1 MTPTTIQDPTASIND
16 PAMDQTTDN
25 TKYEPDDA
33 SLPKNLQ
40 DDLKTIV
47 RYVEHEDEYIRK
59 QQLRVWKKNERFW
72 HGLQYLYWDEVAND
86 WVSPVDTNANN
97 YGGDEGNRDGD
108 DGPFYDFVVNIYQSF
123 GEAIISALSSQMPAV
138 RFPPDDADNPDDIVA
153 AKTHDKIADL
163 ITRHNSGKIMLL
175 QALLNMWNQGI
186 VACYHYGKADRKY
199 GTFPIPI
206 ETASYACPNCSD
218 YTQPTPGQ
226 CPNCGTNLIYEAV
239 VSGNEDC
246 PKTRVIWEFFGPLFV
261 KVSYWAKKQDDFGY
275 LLLGEDKPIAFLQ
288 DKYFAIAD
296 QIGKG
301 GNAGPYDSWEKIGRS
316 PSQYNFSVNDNSSL
330 ATERRCWLRPW
341 QYNVLGMDKKESI
354 AELNRLFPDGCYVAF
369 VNDIYAESRNECM
382 DDYWD
387 VGKGKLSQ
395 FIHADALGQSMV
407 PLQEFKNI
415 AVNLK
420 LETMEQAIETTYAD
434 PNVLNFEDFA
444 RHEIRPGMMVPTK
457 PGSKD
462 GRIAD
467 GFYSSRPAVLSE
479 TVTDVEQSA
488 IKDAQFVTGAQPQ
501 LWGGNSDNSNT
512 LGEYESEKQQ
522 ALQRLSITWSLLN
535 AFWAQI
541 VAKSV
546 KIYVKALAADEKYV
560 VRSNGSYANVWIRK
574 AELTGKVGDVES
586 EGADTFP
593 VSIMQ
598 KQALLFKLMGMNNEL
613 VNAVISEPD
622 NRSVISEALGFP
634 ELKIPQE
641 AQRVRQLSET
651 NQMIERKVPLPIQP
665 DIDDDAVHIDVLT
678 NFLISEAGDL
688 LQQED
693 PGAFQALMA
702 HLQMHKQNQ
711 AANQAAAQEAA
722 MKQQIQVQQVK
733 QAVNS
738 VPQIGS
744 KQSEPENSH
753 PGQP

>member
-1 MTPTTIQDPTASIND
+1 MTPTQDPEIDPNINAQENND
-16 PAMDQTTDN
+16 G
-25 TKYEPDDA
+25 KYEPDDQVL
-33 SLPKNLQ
+33 SDEMQ

-47 RYVEHEDEYIRK
+47 RFVEREDEYIRK

-72 HGLQYLYWDEVAND
+72 HGLQYIYWSEIEGD
-86 WVSPVDTNANN
+86 WVSPVDTKNSNF
-97 YGGDEGNRDGD
+97 DEQGNRDGD
-108 DGPFYDFVVNIYQSF
+108 DGPFYDFVINIYQSF

-138 RFPPDDADNPDDIVA
+138 RFPPDDADNPDDLCT
-153 AKTHDKIADL
+153 AKTYDKIADL
-163 ITRHNSGKIMLL
+163 ITRHNQGKIQLL

-186 VACYHYGKADRKY
+186 VACYHYGKADHKY
-199 GTFPIPI
+199 GTFKLPVHTPL
-206 ETASYACPNCSD
+206 YRCPVCAD
-218 YTQPTPGQ
+218 YTQPSPGT
-226 CPNCGTNLIYEAV
+226 CINCGNELIYDSILE
-239 VSGNEDC
+239 EEEL
-246 PKTRVIWEFFGPLFV
+246 PKSRVIWEFFGPLFV
-261 KVSYWAKKQDDFGY
+261 KVSYWAKKQSDFGY
-275 LLLGEDKPIAFLQ
+275 LLLAEDKPIAFLQ
-288 DKYFAIAD
+288 DKYSFIAD
-296 QIGKG
+296 KIVTAGQS
-301 GNAGPYDSWEKIGRS
+301 GPYDNWEKIGRS
-316 PSQYNFSVNDNSSL
+316 PSQYNFAVNDNVAL

-341 QYNVLGMDKKESI
+341 QFNVLGQSKKNNI
-354 AELNRLFPDGCYVAF
+354 AALNKMFPDGCYVAF
-369 VNDIYAESRNECM
+369 VNDVYAESRNECM
-382 DDYWD
+382 DEVWTI
-387 VGKGKLSQ
+387 GKGKLSQ
-395 FIHADALGQSMV
+395 FIHADALGQAMI
-407 PLQEFKNI
+407 PLQEFKNT
-415 AVNLK
+415 AANLK

-434 PNVLNFEDFA
+434 PTVVNFEDFS
-444 RHEIRPGMMVPTK
+444 RHEVRPGMVFPAK
-457 PGSKD
+457 PGST
-462 GRIAD
+462 GNLSNS
-467 GFYSSRPAVLSE
+467 FYSTHPAVLSE

-488 IKDAQFVTGAQPQ
+488 VKDAQFVTGAQPQ

-535 AFWAQI
+535 AFWACLLE
-541 VAKSV
+541 KSV

-560 VRSNGSYANVWIRK
+560 VRENGSYANVWIKK
-574 AELTGKVGDVES
+574 AELTGKVGNVES

-593 VSIMQ
+593 VSVMQ

-651 NQMIERKVPLPIQP
+651 NKMIESGQTIPIQP

-688 LQQED
+688 LMDEN
-693 PGAFQALMA
+693 PETYQALMA